1 MLEGLTNEEK
11 ALAEQIIKNMRGEGK
26 ITTNTQT
33 VASQSVTVSSAV
45 IAKKNRFSRA
55 VKRRIQNT
63 SVQLDL
69 LANLSV
75 TSRYAYSQEDANAL
89 VKTLEEKV
97 AYIKGL
103 LERGLELQEKRAKK
117 ITKISQQKVA
127 EALQQSIEEE

>member
-11 ALAEQIIKNMRGEGK
+11 ALAEQIIKNMRGEGQ

-45 IAKKNRFSRA
+45 IAKKNRFSSS

-117 ITKISQQKVA
+117 VTKISQQKVA